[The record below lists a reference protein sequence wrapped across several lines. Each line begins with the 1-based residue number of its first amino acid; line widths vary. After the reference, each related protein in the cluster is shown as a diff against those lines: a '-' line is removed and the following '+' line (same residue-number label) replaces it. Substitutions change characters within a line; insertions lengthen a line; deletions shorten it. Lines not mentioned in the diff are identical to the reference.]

1 MSKDLTN
8 TLNQLVAD
16 MTVFYQKLRHYHWNV
31 KGPEFFRL
39 HEKFELIYTE
49 VGDVIDELAE
59 RIVGLDGVP
68 LHTLSSMLDAT
79 SLKEDSENP
88 EADVMVKRTVKDIK
102 ALVKELQAGIEESEG
117 AVDRT
122 TANLLDGIKDGLEA
136 HLWMLKAWQS

>member
-1 MSKDLTN
+1 MSKDIN
-8 TLNQLVAD
+8 KTLNQLVAD

-39 HEKFELIYTE
+39 HEKFEIIYTE

-68 LHTLSSMLDAT
+68 LHTLSSMLETT

-88 EADVMVKRTVKDIK
+88 EANVMVKRTIKDIET
-102 ALVKELQAGIEESEG
+102 LVKELQAGIEKAED

-136 HLWMLKAWQS
+136 HLWMLKAWQA

>member
-1 MSKDLTN
+1 MSKDLVN
-8 TLNQLVAD
+8 PLNLLVAD

-49 VGDVIDELAE
+49 VGDVIDALAE

-68 LHTLSSMLDAT
+68 LHTLASMLDAT

-88 EADVMVKRTVKDIK
+88 EADVMVKRTIKDIG
-102 ALVKELQAGIEESEG
+102 ALVEKLQAGIEAAEEG
-117 AVDRT
+117 VDRT
-122 TANLLDGIKDGLEA
+122 TANLLDGVKDGLEA